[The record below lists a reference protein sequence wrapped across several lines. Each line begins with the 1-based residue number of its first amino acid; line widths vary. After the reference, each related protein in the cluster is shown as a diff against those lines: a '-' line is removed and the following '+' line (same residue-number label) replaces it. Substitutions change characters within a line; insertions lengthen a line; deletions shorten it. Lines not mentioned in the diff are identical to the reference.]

1 MALKGDRN
9 VRLTDVT
16 WNMNEVATRGGIVV
30 VSTGGSGAAL
40 DQSAALVTYAAA
52 QSGKLPI
59 GLLLGDMVNYD
70 LTKQHIN
77 WHKDETQLGG
87 KVPVMRQGWVVTS
100 FYVGSPTAGQFAYLG
115 PSGYM
120 TTVQTN
126 GANNPI
132 VGQFLSS
139 PDQDNYVK
147 VEINMGA
154 GTT

>member
-1 MALKGDRN
+1 MSLKGDRF
-9 VRLTDVT
+9 VRFTDVS
-16 WNMNEVATRGGIVV
+16 WNMNEVATRGGIVS

-40 DQSAALVTYAAA
+40 DQSAAVVTYVAA
-52 QSGKLPI
+52 QSGAKPV

-70 LTKQHIN
+70 LTRQHIN
-77 WHKDETQLGG
+77 WHKDEVQQGG
-87 KVPVMRQGWVVTS
+87 KVPVMRQGWVVTN
-100 FYVGSPTAGQFAYLG
+100 FYVGSPTAGQPAYLG

-126 GANNPI
+126 AANNPV

-139 PDQDNYVK
+139 PDQDGYVK
-147 VEINMGA
+147 VDINVGA